1 MIAPPIPHVRIALI
15 GLGQRGMKTLE
26 RYAYI
31 QGASIVCIADID
43 SEKLSLANTL
53 LQESGRPIA
62 RTYPGAEGWKE
73 ICQQPDIDL
82 VYICTDWSTHCKMA
96 VTAMEAGKHVA
107 VEVPAAETV
116 EECWQ
121 LVNTSERTQRHCF
134 MTENCCYDNF
144 ALATL
149 EMKRQGLL
157 GDITHCE
164 GAYIHRIENLSASW
178 MEQSCAQHGGNPY
191 PTHGIGPIGQLLGL
205 HRTDRM
211 EYLVS
216 LTSDSKNKVNSTL
229 IRTVNG
235 VSILLQL
242 DVTTPRPYSRLQTVC
257 GTKGFIQKYPLPTIQ
272 LDGED
277 QPTIGDDAL
286 RKAENYFNSP
296 TAQLWQKGHE
306 LGVPNEMNFT
316 MDSRLIYCLQNG
328 LPLDIDVYDAAEWS
342 CLAELS
348 RQSAQSGSIPV
359 RIPDFTRGR
368 WKDPNFNK

>member
-1 MIAPPIPHVRIALI
+1 MRVPPIPHVRIALI

-31 QGASIVCIADID
+31 QGASIICIADINAQ
-43 SEKLSLANTL
+43 KLEQANQKLVATHR
-53 LQESGRPIA
+53 QKA
-62 RTYPGAEGWKE
+62 RTYCGTEAWRE
-73 ICQQPDIDL
+73 ICKQDDIDL
-82 VYICTDWSTHCKMA
+82 VYICTDWSTHCKIA
-96 VTAMEAGKHVA
+96 VTAMESGKHVA

-121 LVNTSERTQRHCF
+121 LVNTAERTQRHCF
-134 MTENCCYDNF
+134 MTENGCYDNF

-157 GDITHCE
+157 GEITHCE

-211 EYLVS
+211 DYLVS
-216 LTSDSKNKVNSTL
+216 LTSDGQNKVNSTL

-242 DVTTPRPYSRLQTVC
+242 DVTTPRPYNRLQTVC

-272 LDGED
+272 LDGEEA
-277 QPTIGDDAL
+277 PTVGEEAL
-286 RKAENYFNSP
+286 RKAESYFDSE
-296 TAQLWQKGHE
+296 TARLWQKGHE
-306 LGVPNEMNFT
+306 LKVPNEMNFT
-316 MDSRLIYCLQNG
+316 MDSRLIHCLQNG

-368 WKDPNFNK
+368 WKDPDFNK

>member
-1 MIAPPIPHVRIALI
+1 MRVPPIPHVRIALI

-43 SEKLSLANTL
+43 AQKLEQANQALVATHR
-53 LQESGRPIA
+53 QEA
-62 RTYPGAEGWKE
+62 RTYCGAEAWRE
-73 ICQQPDIDL
+73 ICKQDDIDL
-82 VYICTDWSTHCKMA
+82 VYICTDWSTHCKIA

-121 LVNTSERTQRHCF
+121 LVNTAERTQRHCF

-157 GDITHCE
+157 GEITHCE

-211 EYLVS
+211 DYLVS
-216 LTSDSKNKVNSTL
+216 LTSDGQNKVNSTL

-272 LDGED
+272 LDGEEA
-277 QPTIGDDAL
+277 PTVGEDAL
-286 RKAENYFNSP
+286 RKAESYFDSE
-296 TAQLWQKGHE
+296 TAKLWQKGHK
-306 LGVPNEMNFT
+306 LKVPNEMNFT
-316 MDSRLIYCLQNG
+316 MDSRLIH
-328 LPLDIDVYDAAEWS
+328 
-342 CLAELS
+342 
-348 RQSAQSGSIPV
+348 
-359 RIPDFTRGR
+359 
-368 WKDPNFNK
+368 

>member
-157 GDITHCE
+157 GEITHCE

-211 EYLVS
+211 DYLVS
-216 LTSDSKNKVNSTL
+216 LTSDSRNKVNSTL

-242 DVTTPRPYSRLQTVC
+242 DVATPRPYSRLQTVC

-286 RKAENYFNSP
+286 RKAKNYFNS
-296 TAQLWQKGHE
+296 
-306 LGVPNEMNFT
+306 
-316 MDSRLIYCLQNG
+316 SRVLLQR
-328 LPLDIDVYDAAEWS
+328 V
-342 CLAELS
+342 S
-348 RQSAQSGSIPV
+348 RP
-359 RIPDFTRGR
+359 
-368 WKDPNFNK
+368 

>member
-1 MIAPPIPHVRIALI
+1 MRVPPIPHVRIALI

-31 QGASIVCIADID
+31 KDATIVCIADVD
-43 SEKLSLANTL
+43 PQKLEQANQTL
-53 LQESGRPIA
+53 QSTGRPLA
-62 RTYPGAEGWKE
+62 RSYSGENAWKE
-73 ICQQPDIDL
+73 ICKQNDVDL
-82 VYICTDWSTHCKMA
+82 IYICTDWSTHCKMA
-96 VTAMEAGKHVA
+96 VTAMESGKHVA

-149 EMKRQGLL
+149 EMKRLGLL

-164 GAYIHRIENLSASW
+164 GAYIHKIENLSASW

-211 EYLVS
+211 DYLVS

-242 DVTTPRPYSRLQTVC
+242 DVSTPRPYSRLQTVC
-257 GTKGFIQKYPLPTIQ
+257 GTKGFVQKYPLPTIQ

-277 QPTIGDDAL
+277 NPTIGEEAL
-286 RKAENYFNSP
+286 KKAEEYFNSP
-296 TAQLWQKGHE
+296 TAKLWQEGHK
-306 LGVPNEMNFT
+306 LNVPNEMNYT
-316 MDSRLIYCLQNG
+316 MDCRLIYCLKNG

-348 RQSAQSGSIPV
+348 RQSALSGSIPV

-368 WKDPNFNK
+368 WKDPEFLN